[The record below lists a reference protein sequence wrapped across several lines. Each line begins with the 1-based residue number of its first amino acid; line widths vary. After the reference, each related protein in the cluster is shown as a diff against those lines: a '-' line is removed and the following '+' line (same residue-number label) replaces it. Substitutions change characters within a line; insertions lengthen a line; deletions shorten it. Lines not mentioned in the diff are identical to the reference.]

1 MREDNFTIR
10 HMERVALYSY
20 MIATEMHLSDQDRIF
35 AYFAGLLHDIGKDEV
50 DEELLLAPRRLTEE
64 EFDHIRQHTIAGY
77 DMLMERT
84 DIVPSFKRLAEAAR
98 WHHERLDGSGYPDGL
113 KGEKIP
119 LLAKLVAVA
128 DAFDAMT
135 DERPYKKAKPEEEAL
150 QELSRFVKTRYDPE
164 IVAALSEAIRK
175 QKEKEQ

>member
-1 MREDNFTIR
+1 MKEHNFTIQ

-20 MIATEMHLSDQDRIF
+20 MIATEMHLPDRDRVF

-64 EFDHIRQHTIAGY
+64 EFERIKLHTLVGY
-77 DMLMERT
+77 NMLMERT
-84 DIVPSFKRLAEAAR
+84 DIVPSFKRIAEAAR

-113 KGEKIP
+113 KGEEIP
-119 LLAKLVAVA
+119 FLARLVSVA

-135 DERPYKKAKPEEEAL
+135 DERPYRKAKSIDEAFV
-150 QELSRFVKTRYDPE
+150 ELSRCAGTQFDPE
-164 IVAALSEAIRK
+164 IVAALKEAIRK